1 MFNAD
6 LGRFRHIFLR
16 NDGYISGMALKM
28 VEHGSKE
35 YEQMVALRHQL
46 LRKPLGLVFTSEELA
61 NEQHHILLAY
71 TDEDIMEACCM
82 LVKVDATTV
91 RLRQLAVLAGLQG
104 KGIGRAMVQFAENL
118 ARDNRYQKIFMHAR
132 EDSIHFFEK
141 LGYQVESSPFIEL
154 TIPHVVMGKE
164 L

>member
-1 MFNAD
+1 
-6 LGRFRHIFLR
+6 
-16 NDGYISGMALKM
+16 MALKM
-28 VEHGSKE
+28 VQHGTAE

-46 LRKPLGLVFTSEELA
+46 LRKPLGLQFSAEELA
-61 NEQHHILLAY
+61 EEKNNILLAY
-71 TDEDIMEACCM
+71 TDDDIMEACCM
-82 LVKVDATTV
+82 LVKVDAHTV

-118 ARDNRYQKIFMHAR
+118 ARDNRYNSIIMHAR
-132 EDSIHFFEK
+132 QDSIHFFEK
-141 LGYQVESSPFIEL
+141 LGYQVQSAPFIEL

>member
-1 MFNAD
+1 
-6 LGRFRHIFLR
+6 
-16 NDGYISGMALKM
+16 MALKM
-28 VEHGSKE
+28 LQHGSKE

-46 LRKPLGLVFTSEELA
+46 LRKPLGLSFTPEELA
-61 NEQHHILLAY
+61 NEQNHILLAY
-71 TDEDIMEACCM
+71 TDDDIMEACCM

-104 KGIGRAMVQFAENL
+104 KGIGKAMVQFAENL

-132 EDSIHFFEK
+132 KDSIHFFEK
-141 LGYQVESSPFIEL
+141 LGYRVESEPFIEL